1 MVHVDVNGT
10 RLWFDVDG
18 AALVPD
24 GDAMRSRPTVVLL
37 HGGPFS
43 YDHSYFKPHL
53 DWLTEVAQVV
63 YLDLRGHGRSAPT
76 EPGEWSFEGCADDV
90 AAVCERLG
98 IDRPVVVG
106 HSMGAPIA
114 LLHAVR
120 HPGQAGGVVVLCGFA
135 RWDHAR
141 IVAGFRSVAGDE
153 VAALADVSYTGGEVS
168 DEEWGQVFAAFGPH
182 LPDDDTMA
190 RRVGHPELGPYGMER
205 VRAVDLVGSLGGL
218 ETATL
223 VVVGTEDPV
232 TPIAAAQEIVDAVP
246 PGRVRLE
253 VLPAAGHFPW
263 LDQPDRLRAVL
274 ADFVTGV
281 SAP

>member
-1 MVHVDVNGT
+1 VVHVDVNGT

-18 AALVPD
+18 PALVPD
-24 GDAMRSRPTVVLL
+24 GDAMRRRPTVVLL

-53 DWLTEVAQVV
+53 DWLSQQAQVV

-76 EPGEWSFEGCADDV
+76 EPDEWSLERCADDV
-90 AAVCERLG
+90 AAVCDQLG

-114 LLHAVR
+114 LLYAAR
-120 HPGQAGGVVVLCGFA
+120 HPGHGGGVVVLGGFA
-135 RWDHAR
+135 SWDHAR
-141 IVAGFRSVAGDE
+141 LVDGFRRVAGDE
-153 VAALADVSYTGGEVS
+153 VAALADVSYTGGEVT
-168 DEEWGQVFAAFGPH
+168 DEEWEQVFAAFGPQI
-182 LPDDDTMA
+182 PDHDTLA
-190 RRVGHPELGPYGMER
+190 RRVGHPELGAHGMER
-205 VRAVDLVGSLGGL
+205 VRAVDLLDSLGGV

-232 TPIAAAQEIVDAVP
+232 TPVAAAEEIVEAMP
-246 PGRVRLE
+246 PGRARLE
-253 VLPAAGHFPW
+253 VLPEAGHFPW

-274 ADFVTGV
+274 ADFVTSV
-281 SAP
+281 VAP

>member
-1 MVHVDVNGT
+1 VHVDVNGT

-24 GDAMRSRPTVVLL
+24 GDEMRRRPTVVLL

-53 DWLTEVAQVV
+53 DWLTEEAQVV

-76 EPGEWSFEGCADDV
+76 EPDEWSLERCADDV
-90 AAVCERLG
+90 AAVCDQLG
-98 IDRPVVVG
+98 IDKPVVVG

-114 LLHAVR
+114 LMYAAR
-120 HPGQAGGVVVLCGFA
+120 HPGPVGGVVVLCGFA
-135 RWDHAR
+135 SWDHR
-141 IVAGFRSVAGDE
+141 RLVDGFRSVAGDE
-153 VAALADVSYTGGEVS
+153 VAALADVSYTGGAVT
-168 DEEWGQVFAAFGPH
+168 DEEWERVFAAFGPH
-182 LPDDDTMA
+182 IPDEDTMA

-205 VRAVDLVGSLGGL
+205 VRAVDLLDGLGGV
-218 ETATL
+218 ETPTV

-232 TPIAAAQEIVDAVP
+232 TPVAAAEEIVQAMP
-246 PGRVRLE
+246 PGRARLA
-253 VLPAAGHFPW
+253 VLPEAGHFPW

-274 ADFVTGV
+274 ADFVAGV
-281 SAP
+281 AAP